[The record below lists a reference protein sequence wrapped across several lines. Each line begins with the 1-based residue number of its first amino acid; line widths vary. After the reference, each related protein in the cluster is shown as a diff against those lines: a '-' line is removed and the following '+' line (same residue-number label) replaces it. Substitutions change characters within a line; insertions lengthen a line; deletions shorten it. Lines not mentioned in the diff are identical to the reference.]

1 MQCFTYLFL
10 KLYNMPPS
18 ILGQQDPK
26 DVMYLL
32 DKIIDDHENTEDSG
46 GKKKSDL
53 SKVSNMWYSGL

>member
-1 MQCFTYLFL
+1 
-10 KLYNMPPS
+10 MPPS